1 MSDTEFCSFL
11 NPIQDELAWGC
22 EGVRWVGV
30 RVRGR
35 ETGSPVTSTN
45 VKFIPPKKISRPY
58 LVPGAS
64 PKLLN
69 LNQEHLMIFWPNSY
83 KIETGITSLIEL
95 LELPNF
101 GHMTASAL

>member
-1 MSDTEFCSFL
+1 MPC
-11 NPIQDELAWGC
+11 
-22 EGVRWVGV
+22 
-30 RVRGR
+30 
-35 ETGSPVTSTN
+35 
-45 VKFIPPKKISRPY
+45 
-58 LVPGAS
+58 AS

-83 KIETGITSLIEL
+83 QIEIGITALIEL